1 LQVSQL
7 HSHLR
12 LLIITWDTG
21 DELYFVGHWLA
32 GNLEIRRKGKMGG
45 CKKLKKLLLRS
56 YFLQLLVL
64 AVGWRAILLFWR
76 VSLKHGVV
84 KSINIKV

>member
-1 LQVSQL
+1 
-7 HSHLR
+7 
-12 LLIITWDTG
+12 
-21 DELYFVGHWLA
+21 
-32 GNLEIRRKGKMGG
+32 
-45 CKKLKKLLLRS
+45 
-56 YFLQLLVL
+56 VL